1 VSFSLAGLGRS
12 NLSLTARLVLG
23 SGLALVGCGAAL
35 LYSVLRGEIADQ
47 RATLSEQLREEM
59 TFALPAMSGP
69 AVVGDY
75 SVIEQMVK
83 ARARQPTIARFAW
96 TDNSGHPVAA
106 LGPEIRSE
114 APRWFV
120 ERLHLPALEDSQ
132 AVVVGG
138 EKYGTVS
145 LRLNPAMSVNKL
157 WRGFW
162 EKLGILL
169 LGTGLSLGVTL
180 VVLRSGVQPL
190 RALAASARRFGQG
203 DYAVRISL
211 EGPPETAQ
219 CIQAF
224 NSMAGNI
231 ESLVASLRRS
241 EEKNRLLAL
250 QVEQS
255 SDAIFSHDQ
264 SGIVTSWNRGAA
276 RLYGHS
282 AVAAIGRPL
291 RELDLWGGRGAQVD
305 ATGSDGQRALPAS
318 FETCAKTK
326 TGQLVEVSVVA
337 TPFRDEGGQ
346 PMGELTIVRDISA
359 LKQKEAAAEAANRA
373 KSEFLATMSHEIRTP
388 MNGVIGMTSL
398 LLDTQL
404 TQEQRDYAET
414 VHRSGEALLAIINDI
429 LDFSKIE
436 AGRLELEPVPF
447 ALRETLAETVK
458 TLASLAHAKSLEL
471 AYEIRPEVPDDLVG
485 DTGRIG
491 QILVNLVGNAI
502 KFTEQGEVAVRV
514 DAEAVTADTVTVRVA
529 VQDTGIGIA
538 ADKSRLIFDAFAQA
552 DASTTRRF
560 GGTGLGLAIS
570 RRLVERMG
578 GRIWLDSELGRGSTF
593 HFTLLLE
600 RARVPVP
607 RRVAAPPHA
616 LQGLPVLAAD
626 DNATNRRLL
635 EAMLTSWGVAP
646 TIVEDGRSA
655 LAALEGARAA
665 GRTFHLVLLDAR
677 MPDLD
682 GFAVA
687 ERIRQEPALAGVTV
701 MLLTSDVMSG
711 DLARCRTLGVA
722 RHLVKPFTPSELL
735 NAVLLA
741 LGQSIETAA
750 PSSAAERDTP
760 AKRLHVLVAEDNA
773 VNQRVI
779 VRLLEKM
786 GHIPIVAY
794 NGQEAVETYESRP
807 FDVALM
813 DVQMPV
819 MDGLA
824 ATRAIRESE
833 AQHPGRRRLPIMAL
847 TAYAMRGDRER
858 CLAAGMDDYLT
869 KPVKPDE
876 LSAALNRLLD
886 GSRAAARPAAA
897 PERSRGGS
905 KRSTSVP
912 GSQNAPVR
920 SAAAPVRSE
929 AAAERNQAA
938 PVRSADASVRS
949 EAASVVASDV
959 APEAGF
965 DFTAALHYVGG
976 DRELL
981 DELLGIFVEDAPVR
995 MEAIRRAIAGGE
1007 APELTREA
1015 HTIKGSLKVIGATT
1029 AAGLAQGLE
1038 ALARDGNMSEAGKLS
1053 AALEREM
1060 DRLMQSLLASKR
1072 G

>member
-1 VSFSLAGLGRS
+1 VNLSLAGLWRG

-23 SGLALVGCGAAL
+23 SGLALVACGAAL
-35 LYSVLRGEIADQ
+35 LYSILRGELADQ
-47 RATLSEQLREEM
+47 RAALRDQLREEM
-59 TFALPAMSGP
+59 SFALPAMSGP

-83 ARARQPTIARFAW
+83 ARARQPTIAWFAW

-106 LGPEIRSE
+106 PGPAIPIE
-114 APRWFV
+114 APGWFV
-120 ERLHLPALEDSQ
+120 QRLHLPVLEDSKP
-132 AVVVGG
+132 VVVGG
-138 EKYGTVS
+138 EKYGLVS
-145 LRLNPAMSVNKL
+145 LRLNPAVGVNKL

-162 EKLGILL
+162 EKLGILF
-169 LGTGLSLGVTL
+169 LGTALSLGVTL
-180 VVLRSGVQPL
+180 VVLRGGVQPL

-211 EGPPETAQ
+211 QGPPETAQ

-224 NSMAGNI
+224 NSMAENI

-264 SGIVTSWNRGAA
+264 RGLVTSWNRGAA
-276 RLYGHS
+276 RLYGYS
-282 AVAAIGRPL
+282 AAEAIGRPL
-291 RELDLWGGRGAQVD
+291 STLDLWDGRGAGAD
-305 ATGSDGQRALPAS
+305 LAGSTGQRALPAS

-337 TPFRDEGGQ
+337 TPFRDENGR

-398 LLDTQL
+398 LLDTEL
-404 TQEQRDYAET
+404 TREQRDYAET
-414 VHRSGEALLAIINDI
+414 VHRSGDALLAIINDI

-447 ALRETLAETVK
+447 ALRETLAETIK
-458 TLASLAHAKSLEL
+458 SLASLAHAKSLEL
-471 AYEIRPEVPDDLVG
+471 AYEIRPDVPDDLVG

-502 KFTEQGEVAVRV
+502 KFTERGEVAVRV
-514 DAEAVTADTVTVRVA
+514 DADGVTADSVTLRVS
-529 VQDTGIGIA
+529 VQDTGIGIQA
-538 ADKSRLIFDAFAQA
+538 EKSRLIFDAFAQA

-578 GRIWLDSELGRGSTF
+578 GRIWLDSEPERGSTF
-593 HFTLLLE
+593 HFTLALE
-600 RARVPVP
+600 RAKVPVP
-607 RRVAAPPHA
+607 KRVAASSRS

-635 EAMLTSWGVAP
+635 EAMLTAWGVAP
-646 TIVEDGRSA
+646 TIVENGRAA
-655 LAALEGARAA
+655 LAALEQARAA

-735 NAVLLA
+735 DAVLLA

-750 PSSAAERDTP
+750 AALP
-760 AKRLHVLVAEDNA
+760 AAREASTRRLHVLVAEDNA

-794 NGQEAVETYESRP
+794 NGQEAVDTYESRP
-807 FDVALM
+807 FDVVLM

-819 MDGLA
+819 MDGLT
-824 ATRAIRESE
+824 ATKTIRDSE
-833 AQHPGRRRLPIMAL
+833 ARHPGRRRIPIMAL

-858 CLAAGMDDYLT
+858 CLAAGMDEYLT
-869 KPVKPDE
+869 KPVKPEE
-876 LSAALNRLLD
+876 LLAALNRLV
-886 GSRAAARPAAA
+886 AAGA
-897 PERSRGGS
+897 PEPARGPDQSG
-905 KRSTSVP
+905 
-912 GSQNAPVR
+912 APV
-920 SAAAPVRSE
+920 VVGE
-929 AAAERNQAA
+929 A
-938 PVRSADASVRS
+938 
-949 EAASVVASDV
+949 

-965 DFTAALHYVGG
+965 DFTVALNYVGG
-976 DRELL
+976 DRVLL
-981 DELLGIFVEDAPVR
+981 DELLGIFVEEAPLR
-995 MEAIRRAIAGGE
+995 MKAIQRAIAAGE
-1007 APELTREA
+1007 AAELTREA
-1015 HTIKGSLKVIGATT
+1015 HTIKGALKVIGATT

-1038 ALARDGNMSEAGKLS
+1038 ALGRDGNTSEADKL
-1053 AALEREM
+1053 AVALEREL
-1060 DRLMQSLLASKR
+1060 DRLLQSLITSKR
-1072 G
+1072 E

>member
-1 VSFSLAGLGRS
+1 VSFTLAGLGRG
-12 NLSLTARLVLG
+12 NVSLTVRLVVG
-23 SGLALVGCGAAL
+23 SGLALIGCGAAL
-35 LYSVLRGEIADQ
+35 LYSILRGEIADQ

-83 ARARQPTIARFAW
+83 ARARQLTIARFAW

-106 LGPEIRSE
+106 LGPEIPSQ

-120 ERLHLPALEDSQ
+120 DRLHLPTLEDSQ
-132 AVVVGG
+132 PVIVGG

-190 RALAASARRFGQG
+190 RVLAASARRFGQG
-203 DYAVRISL
+203 EYAVRISA

-224 NSMAGNI
+224 NSMAENI
-231 ESLVASLRRS
+231 ESLLGSLRRS

-264 SGIVTSWNRGAA
+264 SGIITSWNRGAT
-276 RLYGHS
+276 RLYGYS
-282 AVAAIGRPL
+282 AAEVIGRPL
-291 RELDLWGGRGAQVD
+291 RELDLWGGRGAHVD
-305 ATGSDGQRALPAS
+305 AAEAIVERAMPAS
-318 FETCAKTK
+318 FETCAKTRR
-326 TGQLVEVSVVA
+326 GLLVEVSVVA
-337 TPFRDEGGQ
+337 TPFRNEAGR

-388 MNGVIGMTSL
+388 MNGVIGMTAL
-398 LLDTQL
+398 LLDTEL
-404 TQEQRDYAET
+404 TREQRDYAET

-471 AYEIRPEVPDDLVG
+471 AYEIRPSVPDDLVG

-514 DAEAVTADTVTVRVA
+514 DAETVTAENVTLRVA

-538 ADKSRLIFDAFAQA
+538 PDKSRLIFDAFAQA

-560 GGTGLGLAIS
+560 GGTGLGLAIC

-578 GRIWLDSELGRGSTF
+578 GRIWLDSELDRGSTF
-593 HFTLLLE
+593 HFTLVLE
-600 RARVPVP
+600 RARVPIP
-607 RRVAAPPHA
+607 KRVAAPSHA

-635 EAMLTSWGVAP
+635 EAMLTVWGATP
-646 TIVEDGRSA
+646 TIVEDGRMA
-655 LAALEGARAA
+655 LAELERARAT
-665 GRTFHLVLLDAR
+665 GRAFQLVLLDAR

-687 ERIRQEPALAGVTV
+687 ERIRREPALAGVTV

-735 NAVLLA
+735 SAVLLA
-741 LGQSIETAA
+741 LGQSIDPTTPFVPVGRDA
-750 PSSAAERDTP
+750 SAR
-760 AKRLHVLVAEDNA
+760 RLHVLVAEDNA

-786 GHIPIVAY
+786 GHIPIVTF
-794 NGQEAVETYESRP
+794 NGQEAVEAYESRP
-807 FDVALM
+807 FDLALM

-824 ATRAIRESE
+824 ATKAIRESE
-833 AQHPGRRRLPIMAL
+833 ALHPGRRRLPIMAL

-869 KPVKPDE
+869 KPVKPAE
-876 LSAALNRLLD
+876 LSAALDRLLD
-886 GSRAAARPAAA
+886 DGAANSGTTPGQSSGASARSANALPDPSASVQSEATRDPGESAGAPA
-897 PERSRGGS
+897 
-905 KRSTSVP
+905 VP
-912 GSQNAPVR
+912 GG
-920 SAAAPVRSE
+920 AAL
-929 AAAERNQAA
+929 
-938 PVRSADASVRS
+938 
-949 EAASVVASDV
+949 
-959 APEAGF
+959 EAGF

-976 DRELL
+976 DRALL

-995 MEAIRRAIAGGE
+995 MDAIRKAIAGGE
-1007 APELTREA
+1007 ATELTREA
-1015 HTIKGSLKVIGATT
+1015 HTLKGALKVIGATT

-1038 ALARDGNMSEAGKLS
+1038 ALARDGDMSEADKLS
-1053 AALEREM
+1053 TALEREM

-1072 G
+1072 S

>member
-1 VSFSLAGLGRS
+1 MSFTLAGLVRG
-12 NLSLTARLVLG
+12 NVSLTARLVLA
-23 SGLALVGCGAAL
+23 SGLALLGCGAAL
-35 LYSVLRGEIADQ
+35 LYSILRGEIADV
-47 RATLSEQLREEM
+47 RATLREQLREEM
-59 TFALPAMSGP
+59 IFALPAMSGP

-83 ARARQPTIARFAW
+83 ARARQPIVARFAW

-106 LGPEIRSE
+106 LGPEIRLE

-120 ERLHLPALEDSQ
+120 ERLRLPVLEDSK
-132 AVVVGG
+132 AVIVGG

-145 LRLNPAMSVNKL
+145 LRLNPAPSVNKL
-157 WRGFW
+157 WQGFW

-169 LGTGLSLGVTL
+169 LGTVVSLAVTL
-180 VVLRSGVQPL
+180 VVLRSGVKPL
-190 RALAASARRFGQG
+190 HVLAASARRFGQG
-203 DYAVRISL
+203 EYAVRISA

-224 NSMAGNI
+224 NSMAENI
-231 ESLVASLRRS
+231 ESLLASLRRS

-255 SDAIFSHDQ
+255 SDAIFSQDQ

-276 RLYGHS
+276 RLYGYS
-282 AVAAIGRPL
+282 AGEAIGRPL
-291 RELDLWGGRGAQVD
+291 RALDLWDGPGARAD
-305 ATGSDGQRALPAS
+305 AGAAQPAMPAS
-318 FETCAKTK
+318 YETCAKTR
-326 TGQLVEVSVVA
+326 TGQLVEVSVVS
-337 TPFRDEGGQ
+337 TPFRDEAGR

-388 MNGVIGMTSL
+388 MNGVIGMTAL

-404 TQEQRDYAET
+404 TREQRDYAET

-447 ALRETLAETVK
+447 ARRETLAETSK
-458 TLASLAHAKSLEL
+458 TLASLALAKSLEL
-471 AYEIRPEVPDDLVG
+471 AYEIRSDVPDDLVG

-514 DAEAVTADTVTVRVA
+514 EAENVTADTVTLRVA

-538 ADKSRLIFDAFAQA
+538 PDKSRLIFDAFAQA

-560 GGTGLGLAIS
+560 GGTGLGLAIC

-593 HFTLLLE
+593 QFTLSLE

-607 RRVAAPPHA
+607 RLVAAPPQA
-616 LQGLPVLAAD
+616 LQGLAVLAAD

-635 EAMLTSWGVAP
+635 EAILTAWGVAA
-646 TIVEDGRSA
+646 TIVSDGRSA
-655 LAALEGARAA
+655 LAELDRARTS
-665 GRTFHLVLLDAR
+665 GRTFRLVLLDAR
-677 MPDLD
+677 MPDVD

-687 ERIRQEPALAGVTV
+687 ERIRDEPALVGVTV

-711 DLARCRTLGVA
+711 DLARCRALGVA
-722 RHLVKPFTPSELL
+722 RHLIKPFTPSDLL
-735 NAVLLA
+735 NAVLIA
-741 LGQSIETAA
+741 LGQSVEPTAPFPPA
-750 PSSAAERDTP
+750 ARGASAR
-760 AKRLHVLVAEDNA
+760 RLHVLVAEDNA

-779 VRLLEKM
+779 TRLLEKM
-786 GHIPIVAY
+786 GHIPIVAF
-794 NGQEAVETYESRP
+794 NGQEAVEAYESRP

-824 ATRAIRESE
+824 ATKAIRESE
-833 AQHPGRRRLPIMAL
+833 ARHPGRRRLPIMAL

-869 KPVKPDE
+869 KPVKPEE
-876 LSAALNRLLD
+876 LATALSRLLD
-886 GSRAAARPAAA
+886 ERNAGANPPTPASAQERRHGPARGVSARAEERAAAPAEDGPATH
-897 PERSRGGS
+897 G
-905 KRSTSVP
+905 
-912 GSQNAPVR
+912 
-920 SAAAPVRSE
+920 
-929 AAAERNQAA
+929 
-938 PVRSADASVRS
+938 DA
-949 EAASVVASDV
+949 

-965 DFTAALHYVGG
+965 DFTAALNYVGG
-976 DRELL
+976 DRGLL

-995 MEAIRRAIAGGE
+995 MEAIRKAIAGGE
-1007 APELTREA
+1007 IAELTREA
-1015 HTIKGSLKVIGATT
+1015 HTLKGSLKVIGATT

-1038 ALARDGNMSEAGKLS
+1038 AVGREGNMTEADRLG

-1060 DRLMQSLLASKR
+1060 DRLMQSLLASR
-1072 G
+1072 RA

>member
-1 VSFSLAGLGRS
+1 MNLSPGGLGRG
-12 NLSLTARLVLG
+12 NLSLTVRLLLG
-23 SGLALVGCGAAL
+23 SGLALVGCGIAL
-35 LYSVLRGEIADQ
+35 LYFILQQEIADQ
-47 RATLSEQLREEM
+47 RTTLSEQLSEEM
-59 TFALPAMSGP
+59 QFALPAMSGP

-83 ARARQPTIARFAW
+83 ARARQPAIAKFAW

-106 LGPEIRSE
+106 LGPEIRTA
-114 APRWFV
+114 APRWFIN
-120 ERLHLPALEDSQ
+120 RLHLPLLEQSQ

-138 EKYGTVS
+138 EKYGTVF
-145 LRLNPAMSVNKL
+145 LQLNPAMSINKL

-162 EKLGILL
+162 LRFGMLL

-180 VVLRSGVQPL
+180 VVLRSGVRPL
-190 RALAASARRFGQG
+190 RALAASAHRFGQG

-224 NSMAGNI
+224 NSMAENI
-231 ESLVASLRRS
+231 GSLLASLHRS
-241 EEKNRLLAL
+241 EEKNRLLAM

-264 SGIVTSWNRGAA
+264 SSIVTSWNRGAA
-276 RLYGHS
+276 RLYGYS
-282 AVAAIGRPL
+282 AAEAVGRPL
-291 RELDLWGGRGAQVD
+291 RELELWDRRSARDENTVSRD
-305 ATGSDGQRALPAS
+305 GSALPAS
-318 FETCAKTK
+318 FETCARTRS
-326 TGQLVEVSVVA
+326 GQLVEVSVVA
-337 TPFRDEGGQ
+337 TPFLDDGGR
-346 PMGELTIVRDISA
+346 PLGELTIVRDISV

-398 LLDTQL
+398 LLDTEL
-404 TQEQRDYAET
+404 SREQRDYAET
-414 VHRSGEALLAIINDI
+414 VHRSGEALLTIINDI

-436 AGRLELEPVPF
+436 AGRLELEPMPF
-447 ALRETLAETVK
+447 ALRETLAKTIK
-458 TLASLAHAKSLEL
+458 TLGPLAHAKELEL
-471 AYEIRPEVPDDLVG
+471 AYEIRPDVPDDLVG
-485 DTGRIG
+485 DTGRLG
-491 QILVNLVGNAI
+491 QILLNLVGNAI

-514 DAEAVTADTVTVRVA
+514 DAEAVTPDTAMLRVA

-538 ADKSRLIFDAFAQA
+538 ADKRGLIFDAFAQA

-593 HFTLLLE
+593 HFTVLLE
-600 RARVPVP
+600 RARGPVP
-607 RRVAAPPHA
+607 KQVAAPSHA
-616 LQGLPVLAAD
+616 LHGLPVLAAD

-635 EAMLTSWGVAP
+635 EAMLTAWGVAP
-646 TIVEDGRSA
+646 TIVADGRSA
-655 LAALEGARAA
+655 LAALEKARAA

-677 MPDLD
+677 MPDVD

-701 MLLTSDVMSG
+701 MLLTSDVMNG
-711 DLARCRTLGVA
+711 DLARCRTLGIA

-735 NAVLLA
+735 DAVLLA
-741 LGQSIETAA
+741 LGQSLETTAA
-750 PSSAAERDTP
+750 PAAPADPGAETSSQ
-760 AKRLHVLVAEDNA
+760 RLHVLVAEDNP

-786 GHIPIVAY
+786 GHIPIVAH
-794 NGQEAVETYESRP
+794 NGQEAVEAYESRP
-807 FDVALM
+807 FDAALM

-824 ATRAIRESE
+824 ATMAIRESE
-833 AQHPGRRRLPIMAL
+833 ARHPGRRRLPIMAL

-869 KPVKPDE
+869 KPIKPED
-876 LSAALNRLLD
+876 LSAALDRLFGD
-886 GSRAAARPAAA
+886 SRAA
-897 PERSRGGS
+897 
-905 KRSTSVP
+905 TI
-912 GSQNAPVR
+912 PVDSAR
-920 SAAAPVRSE
+920 SAP
-929 AAAERNQAA
+929 
-938 PVRSADASVRS
+938 
-949 EAASVVASDV
+949 

-965 DFTAALHYVGG
+965 DLTAALNYVGG

-981 DELLGIFVEDAPVR
+981 DELLGIFAEDAPVR
-995 MEAIRRAIAGGE
+995 MEAIRRAIAGGDT
-1007 APELTREA
+1007 PELMREA
-1015 HTIKGSLKVIGATT
+1015 HTLKGALKVIGATT
-1029 AAGLAQGLE
+1029 AAGLAEGLE
-1038 ALARDGNMSEAGKLS
+1038 ALGRAGGTNGADKLG

-1060 DRLMQSLLASKR
+1060 DRLLQSLMASKR

>member
-1 VSFSLAGLGRS
+1 VNFSLAGLGRG

-23 SGLALVGCGAAL
+23 SGVALVGCGAAL
-35 LYSVLRGEIADQ
+35 LYSILRGEVADQ
-47 RATLSEQLREEM
+47 RAILSEQLREEM
-59 TFALPAMSGP
+59 IFVLPAMSGP

-106 LGPEIRSE
+106 LGPQIRAE
-114 APRWFV
+114 APAWFV
-120 ERLHLPALEDSQ
+120 QRLHLPALEDSR

-162 EKLGILL
+162 EKLGILF
-169 LGTGLSLGVTL
+169 LGTALSLGVTL
-180 VVLRSGVQPL
+180 VLLRSGVQPL

-203 DYAVRISL
+203 DHAVRISL

-224 NSMAGNI
+224 NSMAENI
-231 ESLVASLRRS
+231 ESLLASLSRS

-264 SGIVTSWNRGAA
+264 SGMVTSWNRGAT
-276 RLYGHS
+276 RLYGYS
-282 AVAAIGRPL
+282 AAEAIGRPL
-291 RELDLWGGRGAQVD
+291 RELDLWDRRSPPVD
-305 ATGSDGQRALPAS
+305 AIASDQRARPAS

-326 TGQLVEVSVVA
+326 TGQLVEVSIVA
-337 TPFRDEGGQ
+337 TPFRDEAGR

-388 MNGVIGMTSL
+388 MNGVIGMTAL

-404 TQEQRDYAET
+404 TPEQRDYAET
-414 VHRSGEALLAIINDI
+414 VHRSGEALLTIINDI

-447 ALRETLAETVK
+447 ALRETLAETIK
-458 TLASLAHAKSLEL
+458 TLAPLAHTKSLEL
-471 AYEIRPEVPDDLVG
+471 AYEIRPGVPEDLVG

-514 DAEAVTADTVTVRVA
+514 DAETVTADRVTLRVA
-529 VQDTGIGIA
+529 VQDTGIGISS
-538 ADKSRLIFDAFAQA
+538 DESRVIFDAFAQA

-560 GGTGLGLAIS
+560 GGTGLGLAIC

-578 GRIWLDSELGRGSTF
+578 GRIWLDSEPGHGSTF
-593 HFTLLLE
+593 HFTLALE

-607 RRVAAPPHA
+607 RRVAAPSHA

-635 EAMLTSWGVAP
+635 EATLTAWGVSA
-646 TIVEDGRSA
+646 TIVADGRSA
-655 LAALEGARAA
+655 LVHLERARAA
-665 GRTFHLVLLDAR
+665 GRTFDLVLLDAR

-687 ERIRQEPALAGVTV
+687 ERIRREPALAGVTV

-711 DLARCRTLGVA
+711 DLARCRALGIV

-750 PSSAAERDTP
+750 PQSSTARD
-760 AKRLHVLVAEDNA
+760 ASAQRLHVLVAEDNA

-794 NGQEAVETYESRP
+794 NGQEAVDAYESRP
-807 FDVALM
+807 FDAVLM

-819 MDGLA
+819 LDGLA

-833 AQHPGRRRLPIMAL
+833 ARHPGRRRLPIMAL

-869 KPVKPDE
+869 KPVKPEE

-886 GSRAAARPAAA
+886 PGRETSSAA
-897 PERSRGGS
+897 PERREPEARTEVAPAGEA
-905 KRSTSVP
+905 VP
-912 GSQNAPVR
+912 VVS
-920 SAAAPVRSE
+920 SDAAPEV
-929 AAAERNQAA
+929 
-938 PVRSADASVRS
+938 
-949 EAASVVASDV
+949 
-959 APEAGF
+959 GF
-965 DFTAALHYVGG
+965 DFSVALNYVGG

-981 DELLGIFVEDAPVR
+981 DELVGIFVEDAPIR
-995 MEAIRRAIAGGE
+995 MKALRRAIADSE

-1015 HTIKGSLKVIGATT
+1015 HTLKGALKVIGATT

-1038 ALARDGNMSEAGKLS
+1038 ALGRDGNMCEADKL
-1053 AALEREM
+1053 AVALEREM
-1060 DRLMQSLLASKR
+1060 NRLLPSLMAAKR

>member
-1 VSFSLAGLGRS
+1 MSFTLAGLGRG
-12 NLSLTARLVLG
+12 NFSLTVRLVVG
-23 SGLALVGCGAAL
+23 SGLALIGCGAAL
-35 LYSVLRGEIADQ
+35 LYSILRGEISDQ
-47 RATLSEQLREEM
+47 RVTLSEQLREEM

-83 ARARQPTIARFAW
+83 ARARQLTIARFAW

-106 LGPEIRSE
+106 LGPEIPSQ

-120 ERLHLPALEDSQ
+120 DRLHLPTLEDSQ
-132 AVVVGG
+132 PVIVGG

-190 RALAASARRFGQG
+190 RVLAASARRFGQG
-203 DYAVRISL
+203 EYAVRISA

-224 NSMAGNI
+224 NSMAENI
-231 ESLVASLRRS
+231 ESLLGSLRRS

-264 SGIVTSWNRGAA
+264 SGLITSWNRGAT
-276 RLYGHS
+276 RLYGYS
-282 AVAAIGRPL
+282 AAEVIGRPL
-291 RELDLWGGRGAQVD
+291 RELDLWGGRGAHVD
-305 ATGSDGQRALPAS
+305 AAEAIVERAMPAS
-318 FETCAKTK
+318 FETCAKTRR
-326 TGQLVEVSVVA
+326 GLLVEVSVVA
-337 TPFRDEGGQ
+337 TPFRNEAGR

-388 MNGVIGMTSL
+388 MNGVIGMTAL
-398 LLDTQL
+398 LLDTEL
-404 TQEQRDYAET
+404 TREQRDYAET

-471 AYEIRPEVPDDLVG
+471 AYEIRPSVPDDLVG

-514 DAEAVTADTVTVRVA
+514 DAETVTAENVTLRVA

-538 ADKSRLIFDAFAQA
+538 PDKSRLIFDAFAQA

-560 GGTGLGLAIS
+560 GGTGLGLAIC

-578 GRIWLDSELGRGSTF
+578 GRIWLDSELDRGSTF
-593 HFTLLLE
+593 HFTLVLE
-600 RARVPVP
+600 RARVPIP
-607 RRVAAPPHA
+607 KRVAAPSHA

-635 EAMLTSWGVAP
+635 EAMLTAWGATP
-646 TIVEDGRSA
+646 TIVEDGRMA
-655 LAALEGARAA
+655 LAELERARAT
-665 GRTFHLVLLDAR
+665 GRAFQLVLLDAR

-687 ERIRQEPALAGVTV
+687 ERIRREPALAGVTV

-741 LGQSIETAA
+741 LGQSIDPTTPFVPVGRDA
-750 PSSAAERDTP
+750 SAR
-760 AKRLHVLVAEDNA
+760 RLHVLVAEDNA

-786 GHIPIVAY
+786 GHIPIVTF
-794 NGQEAVETYESRP
+794 NGQEAVEAYESRP
-807 FDVALM
+807 FDLALM

-824 ATRAIRESE
+824 ATKAIRESE
-833 AQHPGRRRLPIMAL
+833 ARHPGRRRLPIMAL

-869 KPVKPDE
+869 KPVKPAE
-876 LSAALNRLLD
+876 LSATLDRLLD
-886 GSRAAARPAAA
+886 DGAANSGTTPGQSSGASARSANALPDPSASVQSEATRGPGESAGAPA
-897 PERSRGGS
+897 
-905 KRSTSVP
+905 VP
-912 GSQNAPVR
+912 GGA
-920 SAAAPVRSE
+920 
-929 AAAERNQAA
+929 
-938 PVRSADASVRS
+938 
-949 EAASVVASDV
+949 

-976 DRELL
+976 DRALL

-995 MEAIRRAIAGGE
+995 MDAIRKAIAGGE
-1007 APELTREA
+1007 ATELTREA
-1015 HTIKGSLKVIGATT
+1015 HTLKGALKVIGATT

-1038 ALARDGNMSEAGKLS
+1038 ALARDGNMSEADKLS
-1053 AALEREM
+1053 TALEREM

-1072 G
+1072 S

>member
-1 VSFSLAGLGRS
+1 VSFTLAGLGRG
-12 NLSLTARLVLG
+12 NVSLTVRLVVG
-23 SGLALVGCGAAL
+23 SGLALIGCGAAL
-35 LYSVLRGEIADQ
+35 LYSILRGEIADQ

-83 ARARQPTIARFAW
+83 ARARQLTIARFAW

-106 LGPEIRSE
+106 LGPEIPSQ

-120 ERLHLPALEDSQ
+120 DRLHLPTLEDSQ
-132 AVVVGG
+132 PVIVGG

-190 RALAASARRFGQG
+190 RVLAASARRFGQG
-203 DYAVRISL
+203 EYAVRISA

-224 NSMAGNI
+224 NSMAENI
-231 ESLVASLRRS
+231 ESLLASLRRS

-264 SGIVTSWNRGAA
+264 SGIITSWNRGAS
-276 RLYGHS
+276 RLYGYS
-282 AVAAIGRPL
+282 AAEVIGRPL
-291 RELDLWGGRGAQVD
+291 RELDLWGGRGAHVD
-305 ATGSDGQRALPAS
+305 AAGAIVERGMPAS
-318 FETCAKTK
+318 FETCAKTR
-326 TGQLVEVSVVA
+326 GGLLVEVSVVA
-337 TPFRDEGGQ
+337 TPFRNEAGR

-388 MNGVIGMTSL
+388 MNGVIGMTAL
-398 LLDTQL
+398 LLDTEL
-404 TQEQRDYAET
+404 TREQRDYAET

-471 AYEIRPEVPDDLVG
+471 AYEIRPSVPDDLVG

-514 DAEAVTADTVTVRVA
+514 DAETVTAENVTLRVA

-538 ADKSRLIFDAFAQA
+538 PDKSRLIFDAFAQA

-560 GGTGLGLAIS
+560 GGTGLGLAIC

-578 GRIWLDSELGRGSTF
+578 GRIWLDSELDRGSTF
-593 HFTLLLE
+593 HFTLVLE
-600 RARVPVP
+600 RARVPIP
-607 RRVAAPPHA
+607 KRVAAPSHA

-635 EAMLTSWGVAP
+635 EAMLTAWGATP
-646 TIVEDGRSA
+646 TIVEDGRMA
-655 LAALEGARAA
+655 LAELERARAT
-665 GRTFHLVLLDAR
+665 GRAFRLVLLDAR

-687 ERIRQEPALAGVTV
+687 ERIRREPALAGVTV

-735 NAVLLA
+735 SAVLLA
-741 LGQSIETAA
+741 LGQSIDPTTPFVPVGRDA
-750 PSSAAERDTP
+750 SAR
-760 AKRLHVLVAEDNA
+760 RLHVLVAEDNA

-786 GHIPIVAY
+786 GHIPIVTF
-794 NGQEAVETYESRP
+794 NGQEAVEAYESRP
-807 FDVALM
+807 FDLALM

-824 ATRAIRESE
+824 ATKAIRESE
-833 AQHPGRRRLPIMAL
+833 ALHPGRRRLPIMAL

-869 KPVKPDE
+869 KPVKPAE

-886 GSRAAARPAAA
+886 DGANALPDPSASVQSEATRSQGESAGA
-897 PERSRGGS
+897 P
-905 KRSTSVP
+905 TVP
-912 GSQNAPVR
+912 GGA
-920 SAAAPVRSE
+920 
-929 AAAERNQAA
+929 
-938 PVRSADASVRS
+938 
-949 EAASVVASDV
+949 

-976 DRELL
+976 DRALL

-995 MEAIRRAIAGGE
+995 MDAIRKAIAGGE
-1007 APELTREA
+1007 ATELTREA
-1015 HTIKGSLKVIGATT
+1015 HTLKGALKVIGATT

-1038 ALARDGNMSEAGKLS
+1038 ALARDGNMSEADKLS
-1053 AALEREM
+1053 TALEREM

-1072 G
+1072 S

>member
-1 VSFSLAGLGRS
+1 MSFTLAGLGRG
-12 NLSLTARLVLG
+12 NVSLTVRLVVG
-23 SGLALVGCGAAL
+23 SGLALIGCGAAL
-35 LYSVLRGEIADQ
+35 LYSILRGEIADQ
-47 RATLSEQLREEM
+47 RVTLSEQLREEM

-83 ARARQPTIARFAW
+83 ARARQLTIARFAW

-106 LGPEIRSE
+106 LGPEIRSQ

-120 ERLHLPALEDSQ
+120 DRLHLPTLEDSQ
-132 AVVVGG
+132 PVIVGG

-190 RALAASARRFGQG
+190 RVLAASARRFGQG
-203 DYAVRISL
+203 EYAVRISA

-224 NSMAGNI
+224 NSMAENI
-231 ESLVASLRRS
+231 ESLLASLGRS

-264 SGIVTSWNRGAA
+264 SGIITSWNRGAT
-276 RLYGHS
+276 RLYGYS
-282 AVAAIGRPL
+282 AAEVIGRPL
-291 RELDLWGGRGAQVD
+291 RELDLWGGRGARVD
-305 ATGSDGQRALPAS
+305 AAGAIVERAMPAA
-318 FETCAKTK
+318 FETCARTR
-326 TGQLVEVSVVA
+326 GGLLVEVSVVA
-337 TPFRDEGGQ
+337 TPFRNEAGR

-388 MNGVIGMTSL
+388 MNGVIGMTAL
-398 LLDTQL
+398 LLDTEL
-404 TQEQRDYAET
+404 TREQRDYAET

-471 AYEIRPEVPDDLVG
+471 AYEIRPSVPDDLVG

-514 DAEAVTADTVTVRVA
+514 DAETVTAENVTLRVA

-538 ADKSRLIFDAFAQA
+538 PDKSRLIFDAFAQA

-560 GGTGLGLAIS
+560 GGTGLGLAIC

-578 GRIWLDSELGRGSTF
+578 GRIWLDSELDRGSTF
-593 HFTLLLE
+593 HFTLVLE
-600 RARVPVP
+600 RARVPIP
-607 RRVAAPPHA
+607 KRVAAPSHA

-635 EAMLTSWGVAP
+635 EAMLTAWGATS
-646 TIVEDGRSA
+646 TIVEDGRMA
-655 LAALEGARAA
+655 LAELERARAT
-665 GRTFHLVLLDAR
+665 GRAFQLVLLDAR

-687 ERIRQEPALAGVTV
+687 ERIRREPALAGVTV

-735 NAVLLA
+735 SAVLLA
-741 LGQSIETAA
+741 LGQSIDPTTPFVPVGRDA
-750 PSSAAERDTP
+750 SAR
-760 AKRLHVLVAEDNA
+760 RLHVLVAEDNA

-786 GHIPIVAY
+786 GHIPIVTF
-794 NGQEAVETYESRP
+794 NGQEAVEAYESRP
-807 FDVALM
+807 FDLALM

-824 ATRAIRESE
+824 ATKAIRESE
-833 AQHPGRRRLPIMAL
+833 ALHPGRRRLPIMAL

-869 KPVKPDE
+869 KPVKPAE

-886 GSRAAARPAAA
+886 DGANALPDPSASVQSEATRSQGESAGAPA
-897 PERSRGGS
+897 
-905 KRSTSVP
+905 VP
-912 GSQNAPVR
+912 GGA
-920 SAAAPVRSE
+920 
-929 AAAERNQAA
+929 
-938 PVRSADASVRS
+938 
-949 EAASVVASDV
+949 

-976 DRELL
+976 DRALL

-995 MEAIRRAIAGGE
+995 MDAIRKAIAGGE
-1007 APELTREA
+1007 ATELTREA
-1015 HTIKGSLKVIGATT
+1015 HTLKGALKVIGATT

-1038 ALARDGNMSEAGKLS
+1038 ALARDGNMSEADKLS
-1053 AALEREM
+1053 TALEREM

-1072 G
+1072 S

>member
-1 VSFSLAGLGRS
+1 VNLSLAGLGRG

-23 SGLALVGCGAAL
+23 SGLALVACGAAL
-35 LYSVLRGEIADQ
+35 LYSILRGEIGDQ

-59 TFALPAMSGP
+59 SFALPAMSGP

-106 LGPEIRSE
+106 LGPRIAID
-114 APRWFV
+114 APAWFV
-120 ERLHLPALEDSQ
+120 ERLHLPPLEDSK

-138 EKYGTVS
+138 ERYGVVS
-145 LRLNPAMSVNKL
+145 LRLNPAVGVNKL

-162 EKLGILL
+162 EKLGILF
-169 LGTGLSLGVTL
+169 LGTALSLGVTL
-180 VVLRSGVQPL
+180 VVLRSGVRPL

-203 DYAVRISL
+203 EYGVRISL

-219 CIQAF
+219 CIEAF
-224 NSMAGNI
+224 NSMADNI
-231 ESLVASLRRS
+231 ESLLASLRRS

-264 SGIVTSWNRGAA
+264 SGVVTSWNLGAA
-276 RLYGHS
+276 RLYGYP
-282 AVAAIGRPL
+282 AAEAIGRPL
-291 RELDLWGGRGAQVD
+291 RELDLWHARGVNAD
-305 ATGSDGQRALPAS
+305 AAGYAGQRALPAS

-326 TGQLVEVSVVA
+326 AGQLVEVSVVA
-337 TPFRDEGGQ
+337 TPFRDEAGR

-398 LLDTQL
+398 LLDSEL
-404 TQEQRDYAET
+404 TREQRDYAET

-447 ALRETLAETVK
+447 ALRETLAENIK

-471 AYEIRPEVPDDLVG
+471 AYEIRSAVPDDLVG

-502 KFTEQGEVAVRV
+502 KFTERGEVAVRV
-514 DAEAVTADTVTVRVA
+514 DAEAVTAETVTVRVS

-538 ADKSRLIFDAFAQA
+538 PEKSRLIFDAFAQA

-560 GGTGLGLAIS
+560 GGTGLGLAIC

-593 HFTLLLE
+593 HFTLVLE
-600 RARVPVP
+600 RAPAPVP
-607 RRVAAPPHA
+607 RRVAAPSHS
-616 LQGLPVLAAD
+616 LQALPVLAAD

-635 EAMLTSWGVAP
+635 EAMLSSWGVAP
-646 TIVEDGRSA
+646 TIVENGR
-655 LAALEGARAA
+655 AALTALERARAE
-665 GRTFHLVLLDAR
+665 GRPFQLVLLDAR

-687 ERIRQEPALAGVTV
+687 ERIRRDPALAGVTM
-701 MLLTSDVMSG
+701 MLLTSDVVSG

-735 NAVLLA
+735 NSILLA
-741 LGQSIETAA
+741 LGQSIEPAA
-750 PSSAAERDTP
+750 PSTAPRDAASR
-760 AKRLHVLVAEDNA
+760 RLHVLVAEDNA

-794 NGQEAVETYESRP
+794 NGQEALDAYESRP
-807 FDVALM
+807 FDVVLM

-819 MDGLA
+819 MDGLT
-824 ATRAIRESE
+824 ATQMIRQSE
-833 AQHPGRRRLPIMAL
+833 ARHPGRRRLPIMAL

-858 CLAAGMDDYLT
+858 CLAAGMDEYLT
-869 KPVKPDE
+869 KPVKPEE
-876 LSAALNRLLD
+876 LSAALNRLVEASASTE
-886 GSRAAARPAAA
+886 GAARGAAA
-897 PERSRGGS
+897 P
-905 KRSTSVP
+905 VP
-912 GSQNAPVR
+912 REA
-920 SAAAPVRSE
+920 VRSE
-929 AAAERNQAA
+929 AA
-938 PVRSADASVRS
+938 PVVTADA
-949 EAASVVASDV
+949 AL
-959 APEAGF
+959 EAGF
-965 DFTAALHYVGG
+965 DFSAALNYVGG
-976 DRELL
+976 DRALL
-981 DELLGIFVEDAPVR
+981 DELLGIFVEDAPLR
-995 MEAIRRAIAGGE
+995 MEAIRRALAGRE
-1007 APELTREA
+1007 AADLTREA
-1015 HTIKGSLKVIGATT
+1015 HTIKGALKVIGAAT

-1038 ALARDGNMSEAGKLS
+1038 ALGRDGNMGEADKLA
-1053 AALEREM
+1053 AALEREI
-1060 DRLMQSLLASKR
+1060 DRLMQSLLASRR

>member
-1 VSFSLAGLGRS
+1 VSFTLAGLVRG
-12 NLSLTARLVLG
+12 NLTLTARLVLG

-35 LYSVLRGEIADQ
+35 LYSMLRGEIVDQ
-47 RATLSEQLREEM
+47 RATLSVQLREEM
-59 TFALPAMSGP
+59 SFALPAMSGP

-106 LGPEIRSE
+106 LGPEIRLE
-114 APRWFV
+114 APAWFV
-120 ERLHLPALEDSQ
+120 EGIHLPPLEDSQ
-132 AVVVGG
+132 AVIVGG

-145 LRLNPAMSVNKL
+145 LRLNPAVSVNKL

-162 EKLGILL
+162 EKLGVLV
-169 LGTGLSLGVTL
+169 LGTALSLGVTL

-190 RALAASARRFGQG
+190 RTLAASARRFGQG
-203 DYAVRISL
+203 DYTVRIL
-211 EGPPETAQ
+211 AEGPPETAQ

-224 NSMAGNI
+224 NSMAENI

-264 SGIVTSWNRGAA
+264 GGIVTSWNRGAS
-276 RLYGHS
+276 RLYGYTP
-282 AVAAIGRPL
+282 AEAIGRPL
-291 RELDLWGGRGAQVD
+291 RELDLWDGRGGPGD
-305 ATGSDGQRALPAS
+305 ALAATMQRAMPSS
-318 FETCAKTK
+318 FETCAKTR

-337 TPFRDEGGQ
+337 TPFRDEAGQ

-388 MNGVIGMTSL
+388 MNGVIGMTAL
-398 LLDTQL
+398 LLDTPL
-404 TQEQRDYAET
+404 TREQRDYAET

-447 ALRETLAETVK
+447 ALRETLAETIK

-471 AYEIRPEVPDDLVG
+471 AYEIRPSVPDDLVG
-485 DTGRIG
+485 DTGRLG

-502 KFTEQGEVAVRV
+502 KFTERGEVAVRV
-514 DAEAVTADTVTVRVA
+514 DAESVTADQVTLRVA
-529 VQDTGIGIA
+529 VQDTGIGIV
-538 ADKSRLIFDAFAQA
+538 ADKRRLIFDAFAQA

-578 GRIWLDSELGRGSTF
+578 GRIWVDSEPGRGSTF
-593 HFTLLLE
+593 HFTLTLE
-600 RARVPVP
+600 RAKVPVP
-607 RRVAAPPHA
+607 RRVAAPSRS
-616 LQGLPVLAAD
+616 LQGRPVLAAD

-635 EAMLTSWGVAP
+635 EATLTAWGVAP
-646 TIVEDGRSA
+646 TIVEDGR
-655 LAALEGARAA
+655 AAVVELERAHAA
-665 GRTFHLVLLDAR
+665 GRTFDLVLLDAR

-687 ERIRQEPALAGVTV
+687 ERIRREPALAGVTV

-741 LGQSIETAA
+741 LGQSVEPATPIARAVQDAA
-750 PSSAAERDTP
+750 T
-760 AKRLHVLVAEDNA
+760 KRLHVLVAEDNA

-786 GHIPIVAY
+786 GHIPILAY
-794 NGQEAVETYESRP
+794 NGQEAVEAYESRP
-807 FDVALM
+807 FDVVLM

-833 AQHPGRRRLPIMAL
+833 ARNPGRRRLPIMAL

-869 KPVKPDE
+869 KPVKPEE
-876 LSAALNRLLD
+876 LSAALNRLVGAEATPAD
-886 GSRAAARPAAA
+886 RAASAAVESPDRARA
-897 PERSRGGS
+897 GGAE
-905 KRSTSVP
+905 TPVAGEP
-912 GSQNAPVR
+912 APV
-920 SAAAPVRSE
+920 
-929 AAAERNQAA
+929 
-938 PVRSADASVRS
+938 
-949 EAASVVASDV
+949 VVGDT

-965 DFTAALHYVGG
+965 DFSAALNYVGG

-981 DELLGIFVEDAPVR
+981 DELIGIFVEDAPIR
-995 MEAIRRAIAGGE
+995 MKALRHAIGSGE
-1007 APELTREA
+1007 ATDLTREA
-1015 HTIKGSLKVIGATT
+1015 HTLKGSLKVIGATT

-1038 ALARDGNMSEAGKLS
+1038 ALGRDGNMGEADKL
-1053 AALEREM
+1053 AIALEREM
-1060 DRLMQSLLASKR
+1060 DRLLQSLMTSR
-1072 G
+1072 QG